1 MSEITKELGH
11 VFLEAK
17 PRLNEIAE
25 EYLTIKEVAARLKL
39 KPKTVQNK
47 MAKGILRK
55 GVHYVSPKG
64 LGPRFMWTA
73 IVAWLEGKPDE
84 THREDIDE
92 IPMARGYVLRKRRA
106 EIIPTPPIDER

>member
-1 MSEITKELGH
+1 MSETANELGQA
-11 VFLEAK
+11 FLEAK
-17 PRLNEIAE
+17 PRLNEIVE
-25 EYLTIKEVAARLKL
+25 EYLTIKEVAAHLKL

-73 IVAWLEGKPDE
+73 IVAWLEGKTAE
-84 THREDIDE
+84 KSQEDINE
-92 IPMARGYVLRKRRA
+92 IPMARGYVLRKPRT
-106 EIIPTPPIDER
+106 EGTPRLH